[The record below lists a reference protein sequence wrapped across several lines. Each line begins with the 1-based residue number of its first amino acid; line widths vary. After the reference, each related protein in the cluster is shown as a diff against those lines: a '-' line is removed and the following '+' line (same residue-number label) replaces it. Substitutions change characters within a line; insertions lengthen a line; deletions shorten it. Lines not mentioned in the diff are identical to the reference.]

1 MMADVGH
8 EPSME
13 DILSSIK
20 KIISDDSD
28 KTLSVPRRTRV
39 DLRTIEVEPKA
50 DPIAQSPDDDDD
62 IFELNDA
69 MPPVEAEMPEAPMI
83 AAPLMSPVAEAASR
97 SAFDALQSV
106 APKSTAPASGTTI
119 DDLARE
125 LLRPMLKEWL
135 DAHLPGIVEGV
146 VAKEVARISGRPL

>member
-1 MMADVGH
+1 MADVGH

-20 KIISDDSD
+20 KIISDDSE
-28 KTLSVPRRTRV
+28 KTLSVPRRPRV

-50 DPIAQSPDDDDD
+50 DPVTQAHDDDDV
-62 IFELNDA
+62 FELNDA
-69 MPPVEAEMPEAPMI
+69 MLPVEAEMPDAPI
-83 AAPLMSPVAEAASR
+83 ITAPIISPIAEAASR

-106 APKSTAPASGTTI
+106 APKSTAPAGGTTI